1 MASIQ
6 EQLDKISVMKAKTK
20 SGETYTEVL
29 KREVDRL
36 YDCIQAEIDR
46 FYKSYQPIAY
56 KRTYRLLG
64 SLYAENLV
72 DIRIVGNRIEL
83 SLRFHPD
90 LAYHPNFVNDES
102 NVAVLMNYGYHAK
115 KLERYLHKSVPYLTV
130 RKPFFF
136 IENGILNW
144 NKTNKLGIEIDIE
157 AIYEGERFDS
167 ILM

>member
-6 EQLDKISVMKAKTK
+6 EQLMKIAVMKTKTE
-20 SGETYTEVL
+20 SGETYAEML

-46 FYKSYQPIAY
+46 FYESYEPIVY

-64 SLYAENLV
+64 ALYAENLV
-72 DIRIVGNRIEL
+72 DIRIIGNRIEL

-90 LAYHPNFVNDES
+90 LAYHPNFVEDES
-102 NVAVLMNYGYHAK
+102 NVAVLLNYGYHAK
-115 KLERYLHKSVPYLTV
+115 KLERYLHRAVPNLTK

-136 IENGILNW
+136 VENGILNW
-144 NKTNKLGIEIDIE
+144 NKTNKLGIEIDVE
-157 AIYEGERFDS
+157 AIYEGRSFS
-167 ILM
+167 PF